1 MSTPEPTPRPR
12 IVGPLLVALV
22 FLAVIGASIGFVV
35 GNRGD
40 DPQNTGADRNTGEDI
55 GDPFMPSTS
64 PSPSP
69 SASPSSVTCPTS
81 TRQKAGRD
89 LTGLL
94 YVRTG
99 RSEVW
104 ICADA
109 DEKLYYQGHSGPPGE
124 ELVDGSNAIFLTD
137 VEATQYGYRAF
148 KSSGDS
154 VTKYMVSSKE
164 LIIQTPD
171 GVRRTEPALN
181 P

>member
-1 MSTPEPTPRPR
+1 VPTPEPTPRPR

-22 FLAVIGASIGFVV
+22 FLAVIGASVGFVL

-55 GDPFMPSTS
+55 GDPFTPS

-69 SASPSSVTCPTS
+69 SPSPTAVVCPASTQ
-81 TRQKAGRD
+81 QKAGKD

-104 ICADA
+104 ICVDA

-124 ELVDGSNAIFLTD
+124 ELVNDVNAIFLTD
-137 VEATQYGYRAF
+137 VEATQYGYRARNT
-148 KSSGDS
+148 KGGS
-154 VTKYMVSSKE
+154 VTVYSVSSKE

-171 GVRRTEPALN
+171 GTRATEPAVNL
-181 P
+181 